1 MFTPPPQSILIF
13 EHVTGGGLAGEP
25 MPESWAVEG
34 AAMRRALAAEFAAG
48 RPAPRV
54 IVALDPRL
62 PDEPGPWR
70 TARVDSIER
79 LEALTREADCTL
91 LIAPETNGVLE
102 GLIRRLGRGPTR
114 LLNASA
120 QAVALAGDKAAMANR
135 LRSRKLPTPRTLLL
149 EADDRPP
156 DDWNYPA
163 VVKPVDGAGS
173 LDTFRIDRSEGF
185 LKLPG
190 RGGRLLLQ
198 EFVPGRPL
206 SATFLVRPFCRPRLL
221 AVGEQR
227 VEIVDGR
234 FSYGGGRLPAD
245 DLVGLDV
252 DPLAKALTAVPGLE
266 GLVGVD
272 FIHDPG
278 RRRIAILDV
287 NPRPTTSIVGI
298 LGLTRPGLLAEC
310 WALNEFED
318 EDEWCDMVDEIADDV
333 EIAGPI
339 LFASDGSTFRLKD
352 AELVPVGRKEAGLP
366 PRWLAVDIGGANLKA
381 AHSGGAVKASPFA
394 VWRDP
399 IGLAAALKGLAAGLP
414 PFESIAVTMTAEL
427 CDCFETKRD
436 GVRRVVDAVIEA
448 FDVPDLLFW
457 GTDGA
462 FHDHKATLRDPLV
475 AAASNWLGLATVAAG
490 LVGDG
495 PAVLIDVGSTTTDVI
510 PMAASGVAARGRT
523 DTERLRNGE
532 LIYAGVSRTPVCAL
546 AAELPFQGSPTGLAA
561 ELFATTRDVYL
572 VLGDLPG
579 DPGDSS
585 TADGRAATRDRAVD
599 RMARMACADRESCSA
614 DDVLDLARAADRALF
629 DRLLASARRA
639 CAATIGTPTTAV
651 VSGSGEFLARRIA
664 EALVGPSGTVRSLA
678 ELWGPAASDAACARA
693 LLELA
698 AKWEAERA
706 GE

>member
-1 MFTPPPQSILIF
+1 M
-13 EHVTGGGLAGEP
+13 
-25 MPESWAVEG
+25 
-34 AAMRRALAAEFAAG
+34 
-48 RPAPRV
+48 
-54 IVALDPRL
+54 
-62 PDEPGPWR
+62 
-70 TARVDSIER
+70 
-79 LEALTREADCTL
+79 
-91 LIAPETNGVLE
+91 
-102 GLIRRLGRGPTR
+102 
-114 LLNASA
+114 
-120 QAVALAGDKAAMANR
+120 
-135 LRSRKLPTPRTLLL
+135 
-149 EADDRPP
+149 
-156 DDWNYPA
+156 
-163 VVKPVDGAGS
+163 
-173 LDTFRIDRSEGF
+173 
-185 LKLPG
+185 
-190 RGGRLLLQ
+190 
-198 EFVPGRPL
+198 
-206 SATFLVRPFCRPRLL
+206 
-221 AVGEQR
+221 
-227 VEIVDGR
+227 
-234 FSYGGGRLPAD
+234 
-245 DLVGLDV
+245 
-252 DPLAKALTAVPGLE
+252 
-266 GLVGVD
+266 
-272 FIHDPG
+272 
-278 RRRIAILDV
+278 
-287 NPRPTTSIVGI
+287 
-298 LGLTRPGLLAEC
+298 
-310 WALNEFED
+310 
-318 EDEWCDMVDEIADDV
+318 
-333 EIAGPI
+333 
-339 LFASDGSTFRLKD
+339 
-352 AELVPVGRKEAGLP
+352 PVGRKEAGLP

>member
-1 MFTPPPQSILIF
+1 M
-13 EHVTGGGLAGEP
+13 AGEP
-25 MPESWAVEG
+25 MPESWAIEG
-34 AAMRRALAAEFAAG
+34 TAMRQALAAEFAAG
-48 RPAPRV
+48 TPAPRV
-54 IVALDPRL
+54 ILALDPRL

-70 TARVDSIER
+70 TVRVDSIER
-79 LEALTREADCTL
+79 LEALAREADCTL

-120 QAVALAGDKAAMANR
+120 EAVALTGDKATMANR
-135 LRSRKLPTPRTLLL
+135 LRGRKLPTPRTLLL
-149 EADDRPP
+149 EAGDRPP
-156 DDWNYPA
+156 GDWKYPA

-173 LDTFRIDRSEGF
+173 VDTFRIDRPDEF
-185 LKLPG
+185 LQLPG

-198 EFVPGRPL
+198 EFIPGRPL
-206 SATFLVRPFCRPRLL
+206 SATFLLRPFCRPRLL
-221 AVGEQR
+221 TVGEQR
-227 VEIVDGR
+227 VDLADGR
-234 FSYGGGRLPAD
+234 FSYSGGRLPAD
-245 DLVGLDV
+245 DLLGLDV
-252 DPLAKALTAVPGLE
+252 DPLVKVLTVVPDLE

-272 FIHDPG
+272 FIYDPA

-298 LGLTRPGLLAEC
+298 LGLTRPGLLAES

-318 EDEWCDMVDEIADDV
+318 EDEWHAMVDEIV
-333 EIAGPI
+333 GQIEGSGPI

-352 AELVPVGRKEAGLP
+352 VRVAPVGRKEANQP
-366 PRWLAVDIGGANLKA
+366 SRWLALDVGGANLKA
-381 AHSGGAVKASPFA
+381 VHSGGVAKSSAFA

-399 IGLAAALKGLAAGLP
+399 DGLAAALKELADAFP
-414 PFESIAVTMTAEL
+414 PFESVAVTMTAEL

-436 GVRRVVDAVIEA
+436 GVRRVVEAVIEA
-448 FDVPDLLFW
+448 YDVPDLLFW

-475 AAASNWLGLATVAAG
+475 AAASNWLALATVAAG
-490 LVGDG
+490 LVGEG

-510 PMAASGVAARGRT
+510 PIERGRVAARGRT

-572 VLGDLPG
+572 LLGDLPD

-585 TADGRAATRDRAVD
+585 TADGRPATRARAAD
-599 RMARMACADRESCSA
+599 RMARMVCADRESCSA
-614 DDVLDLARAADRALF
+614 DDLLDLAREADRALF
-629 DRLLASARRA
+629 ERLLTSARRA
-639 CAATIGTPTTAV
+639 CAATIGTPTVAV
-651 VSGSGEFLARRIA
+651 VSGSGEFLARRIG

-678 ELWGPAASDAACARA
+678 ELWGPAGSDAACARA
-693 LLELA
+693 LIELVA
-698 AKWEAERA
+698 RWEAEHAR
-706 GE
+706 E